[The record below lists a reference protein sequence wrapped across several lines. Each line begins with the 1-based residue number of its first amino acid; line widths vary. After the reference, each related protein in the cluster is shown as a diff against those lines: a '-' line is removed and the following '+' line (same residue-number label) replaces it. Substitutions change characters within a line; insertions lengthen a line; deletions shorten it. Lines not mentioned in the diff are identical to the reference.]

1 MNAPQRQNSTDADTA
16 VAEPPAQS
24 AGPSSD
30 AAAADEPA
38 AEGMDRDDWLCRVG
52 DVARLLRAQR
62 AAENEDRQAAE
73 DRD

>member
-1 MNAPQRQNSTDADTA
+1 MQR
-16 VAEPPAQS
+16 
-24 AGPSSD
+24 
-30 AAAADEPA
+30 AAADEPA

-62 AAENEDRQAAE
+62 AAENDDRQGNE

>member
-1 MNAPQRQNSTDADTA
+1 MNVPQRQNPTDADTA
-16 VAEPPAQS
+16 VAEPPAETE
-24 AGPSSD
+24 GPSSD
-30 AAAADEPA
+30 VAAADEQA

-62 AAENEDRQAAE
+62 AAENDDRRAAE